1 MCIFLKCREDARR
14 NHVHSAKRHFTE
26 IAGVILHS
34 LGKHLPG
41 TLVYPARQAAI
52 GIEEQVSGCDTLL
65 GEECGIG
72 LVTTVIIVEVA
83 QIEVGENIG
92 IVHKERLITT
102 EPFTRLQ
109 YSATGVEQQAALV
122 ADVDIHAKAVV
133 FSHIIN
139 DFLTEV
145 MHIDYYIIETM
156 LHQILNHATEHRLPG
171 NFHKSLGAVV
181 GERSEA
187 RAESGSK
194 YHCFHR

>member
-1 MCIFLKCREDARR
+1 M
-14 NHVHSAKRHFTE
+14 
-26 IAGVILHS
+26 
-34 LGKHLPG
+34 
-41 TLVYPARQAAI
+41 
-52 GIEEQVSGCDTLL
+52 
-65 GEECGIG
+65 
-72 LVTTVIIVEVA
+72 TTVIIVEVA

-139 DFLTEV
+139 DFLTKV
-145 MHIDYYIIETM
+145 MHIDYYIIKTM
-156 LHQILNHATEHRLPG
+156 LHQILNHAPEHRLPG

-187 RAESGSK
+187 RAESGGK
-194 YHCFHR
+194 NHCFHR

>member
-1 MCIFLKCREDARR
+1 M
-14 NHVHSAKRHFTE
+14 
-26 IAGVILHS
+26 
-34 LGKHLPG
+34 
-41 TLVYPARQAAI
+41 
-52 GIEEQVSGCDTLL
+52 
-65 GEECGIG
+65 
-72 LVTTVIIVEVA
+72 TTVIIVEVA

-145 MHIDYYIIETM
+145 MHIDYYIIKTM
-156 LHQILNHATEHRLPG
+156 LHQILNHAPEHRLPR
-171 NFHKSLGAVV
+171 NLHKSLGSVV
-181 GERSEA
+181 GERAEA